1 MAASAARRGMF
12 ILFEGVDRSGKT
24 TQCTRLVE
32 HLKASDVPVEFMRF
46 PGALTFTR
54 LPHTARC
61 PCHCSVSYDPSDPSI
76 PIHPPT
82 PPPGATGTD
91 HLCLFPLRAIR
102 PITPTPALP
111 AHPHRPLPDR
121 TTSIGQMINSYLTG
135 GCELDDH
142 AIHLLFA
149 ANRWEVSSKIKA
161 ALEAGTNLV
170 VDRYTYSGVA
180 FSGAKAG
187 MDLDWCWQSDI
198 GLPAP
203 DIVIFLDL
211 PIEESKKRGEF
222 GDERCVPWQQRRWR
236 WWCGEREGWRGRR
249 GGWMGGQRE
258 HRSTRGHRGHG
269 QYGRWRVDGT
279 ERNRHPSLLLLLL
292 LSPL

>member
-1 MAASAARRGMF
+1 MASAAARRGMF

-54 LPHTARC
+54 LPHITM
-61 PCHCSVSYDPSDPSI
+61 PCYFSVPLQVCSYDPRI
-76 PIHPPT
+76 PLPPPHTPPHPPGQQPPT
-82 PPPGATGTD
+82 ISVCSPYNPPGRLLPPP
-91 HLCLFPLRAIR
+91 LS
-102 PITPTPALP
+102 
-111 AHPHRPLPDR
+111 PHTLPLPDR

-249 GGWMGGQRE
+249 GG
-258 HRSTRGHRGHG
+258 
-269 QYGRWRVDGT
+269 VDGARAVWAGEGGRYRAKST
-279 ERNRHPSLLLLLL
+279 HLTPVTPTTATALNY
-292 LSPL
+292 